1 MSEHHPIPV
10 TTLLPAVGR
19 LLAAGRCVRIL
30 AEGTSMLPALRPG
43 IDSVTIAAPE
53 GKKLRRL
60 DILLALDPA
69 TGRYILHRVA
79 RPPRRGF
86 VSLRGDANLVI
97 SETLPISSVIGV
109 VTAIH
114 RPGRPDASPRTFRAR
129 LWLLTRPLRRVL
141 ASLRSRIL
149 TG

>member
-1 MSEHHPIPV
+1 MPEHHPIPV
-10 TTLLPAVGR
+10 TTLLPAVAR
-19 LLAAGRCVRIL
+19 LLAAGRTVRIL

-43 IDSVTIAAPE
+43 IDSVTLCAPE

-60 DILLALDPA
+60 DILLALDPH

-79 RPPRRGF
+79 RPPRRGL
-86 VSLRGDANLVI
+86 VTLRGDANLVI

-114 RPGRPDASPRTFRAR
+114 RPGRPDASPRTLRAR
-129 LWLLTRPLRRVL
+129 LHLLTRPLRRVI
-141 ASLRSRIL
+141 AALR
-149 TG
+149 